1 MGKKWKR
8 EMRQRNNP
16 KEPGRRKSQKPDKIG
31 KKEEAQIKK
40 QALEVDKCEQVG
52 HFRVKLNHYVY
63 MKAVISISSHT
74 STALETEMFGPY
86 SVSICSP
93 LPRAAGLLAEGKFVP
108 VLQVQRHQQ
117 SCSQSTLLRRKT
129 VTKKI
134 EEVQENV
141 KKRARVT
148 Y

>member
-1 MGKKWKR
+1 
-8 EMRQRNNP
+8 MR
-16 KEPGRRKSQKPDKIG
+16 DLFVFI
-31 KKEEAQIKK
+31 
-40 QALEVDKCEQVG
+40 L
-52 HFRVKLNHYVY
+52 
-63 MKAVISISSHT
+63 ISNFS
-74 STALETEMFGPY
+74 LEMFGPY

-141 KKRARVT
+141 KKKSQGHILRKS
-148 Y
+148 